1 MEFSCKVP
9 TVQLLQSK
17 LFCITLDSMSP
28 VVRGGE
34 SAVKVTIPVDIILP
48 IVHTVIR
55 RRGHYNAPKL
65 LTKMFPIRVEM
76 LQLMNKMSAKMLNFW
91 IG

>member
-28 VVRGGE
+28 VVRRGGE

-48 IVHTVIR
+48 IVNTVIR
-55 RRGHYNAPKL
+55 RRGHYNAQKL
-65 LTKMFPIRVEM
+65 LTKCF
-76 LQLMNKMSAKMLNFW
+76 
-91 IG
+91 